1 MSQTPIFDLEQEPPR
16 PPKIWRQI
24 LLGVFLGLLPLP
36 LLILI
41 DLGYVPQIRW
51 PANNDWLIIPAVL
64 VSLAIHE
71 FGHLLVG
78 LLVGLGVDGIWVGP
92 FGYFRSGDRW
102 LFRFEIKSIL
112 CGCYK
117 PKIGAAGH
125 SARNYAWMVAG
136 GPLFSLALVA
146 ASWTASRQAGDGTW
160 AWIGTLFWVSLV
172 PLLFSAVPYSA
183 GHNMTDTA
191 RIWQLIRNP
200 VEAKAWMAILDIQ
213 SQEAQGVGP
222 GDWNS
227 EHVDFMLRATRKTTG
242 YAYFQLMA
250 HYRRLA
256 EGMEEA
262 ALEHLENALSES
274 HRMGKLLR
282 SVIFVEAASA
292 STVMRKLPSQARVW
306 RDRACA
312 IWKPKSLDGLDAEI
326 AMLEGRYEDAL
337 RHLEGARAYLD
348 RLGLNSGIVRFART
362 ELAKKEALCRTEMAE
377 SNL

>member
-1 MSQTPIFDLEQEPPR
+1 MSETPILDLEQELPQ

-41 DLGYVPQIRW
+41 ELGHVPEIRW
-51 PANNDWLIIPAVL
+51 PAINDWLIIPAVL
-64 VSLAIHE
+64 VSLAVHE

-78 LLVGLGVDGIWVGP
+78 LMVGLGVDGISVGP

-102 LFRFEIKSIL
+102 IFRFEIKSVI

-117 PKIGAAGH
+117 PRIGAADH
-125 SARNYAWMVAG
+125 SEGRYVWMVAG
-136 GPLFSLALVA
+136 GPLFSMALVA
-146 ASWTASRQAGDGTW
+146 ATWMASRQLGDGTW

-172 PLLFSAVPYSA
+172 LLLFSVIPYSA
-183 GHNMTDTA
+183 GLNMTDTA
-191 RIWQLIRNP
+191 RIWQLVRNP
-200 VEAKAWMAILDIQ
+200 TEGKAWIALLDIQ
-213 SQEAQGVGP
+213 SQEAQGVRP

-227 EHVDFMLRATRKTTG
+227 AHFELMLQATRKTSG

-250 HYRRLA
+250 NYRRLA
-256 EGMEEA
+256 EGREEA

-282 SVIFVEAASA
+282 GVIYAEAASA
-292 STVMRKLPSQARVW
+292 STVIKKRPAQARVW
-306 RDRACA
+306 RDRATA

-326 AMLEGRYEDAL
+326 AMLEGRYGDAL
-337 RHLEGARAYLD
+337 MHLEGAKAYLD
-348 RLGLNSGIVRFART
+348 RLGLDSGIVRFAREELQAKEERCRA
-362 ELAKKEALCRTEMAE
+362 ELAVG
-377 SNL
+377 

>member
-1 MSQTPIFDLEQEPPR
+1 VSQTPILDLEHEPPQ

-24 LLGVFLGLLPLP
+24 LLGAFLGLLPLP

-41 DLGYVPQIRW
+41 EMGYVPEIRW
-51 PANNDWLIIPAVL
+51 PEINDWLIIPAVF
-64 VSLAIHE
+64 VSLAVHE

-78 LLVGLGVDGIWVGP
+78 SIVGLGVDGLSVGP

-102 LFRFEIKSIL
+102 IFRFEIKSL
-112 CGCYK
+112 FCGCYK
-117 PKIGAAGH
+117 PRIGAADH
-125 SARNYAWMVAG
+125 SAGRYVWMVAG
-136 GPLFSLALVA
+136 GPLFSLAL
-146 ASWTASRQAGDGTW
+146 ASATWLATSLYGDGVW
-160 AWIGTLFWVSLV
+160 AWAGTLSWVSLV
-172 PLLFSAVPYSA
+172 LFLLSAIPYSA
-183 GHNMTDTA
+183 GLNMTDTA
-191 RIWQLIRNP
+191 RIWQLTRNP
-200 VEAKAWMAILDIQ
+200 VQAKAWIALLDIQ
-213 SQEAQGVGP
+213 SQEAQGVRP
-222 GDWNS
+222 KDWNS
-227 EHVDFMLRATRKTTG
+227 EHFELMLRATRKNSG

-256 EGMEEA
+256 EGMEVA

-292 STVMRKLPSQARVW
+292 STVMRKQPSQARVW

-337 RHLEGARAYLD
+337 KHLEGAKAYLD
-348 RLGLNSGIVRFART
+348 RLGLDSGIVRFARAELLAKEERCRA
-362 ELAKKEALCRTEMAE
+362 ELATG
-377 SNL
+377 